1 MNDTCSHSLLLC
13 SAHYWLMGTWKKCRL
28 FFREFSLQNSPQVFF
43 GSEAFQIKRC
53 SKTTPLYLFV
63 YFRKM
68 CFNEEKN
75 VSLFFFKVS
84 FLKCCSIFFLH
95 FQWFIHKVSSFWQ
108 ITSYIYK
115 PILESS
121 AKIYHISSSNIVI
134 LHTFF
139 GKHFFLIRLVVFIS
153 QQFYLSTILFLIWL
167 VFKSSWVKS
176 IGVSVQFKIPSKLSK
191 VNLFVTWCVLQLI
204 EKVTDSEKVY
214 VIA

>member
-1 MNDTCSHSLLLC
+1 MTLVHILFCF
-13 SAHYWLMGTWKKCRL
+13 ARL
-28 FFREFSLQNSPQVFF
+28 IIDSWGLEKSVDFSSGNFLYRNPHRFFF

-75 VSLFFFKVS
+75 VSLFF
-84 FLKCCSIFFLH
+84 LKCRFWNVAPFFFLH

-121 AKIYHISSSNIVI
+121 AKIYHISSSNTTYFFWQ
-134 LHTFF
+134 TFF
-139 GKHFFLIRLVVFIS
+139 YIT
-153 QQFYLSTILFLIWL
+153 TILSLNYFIFNL
-167 VFKSSWVKS
+167 VSF
-176 IGVSVQFKIPSKLSK
+176 
-191 VNLFVTWCVLQLI
+191 
-204 EKVTDSEKVY
+204 
-214 VIA
+214 

>member
-1 MNDTCSHSLLLC
+1 MINMLSIHMIFSSSTSIPLPPNNVHNHTLISHFFRILALCKAFFEWHLFTFSFALLC
-13 SAHYWLMGTWKKCRL
+13 SLLTHGDLKKVKKCRL
-28 FFREFSLQNSPQVFF
+28 FFREFSLQNSPQVFFFF

-75 VSLFFFKVS
+75 VSLFF
-84 FLKCCSIFFLH
+84 LKCRFWNVAPFFFFLH

-121 AKIYHISSSNIVI
+121 AKIYHISSSNTTYFFWQ
-134 LHTFF
+134 TFF
-139 GKHFFLIRLVVFIS
+139 
-153 QQFYLSTILFLIWL
+153 
-167 VFKSSWVKS
+167 
-176 IGVSVQFKIPSKLSK
+176 
-191 VNLFVTWCVLQLI
+191 
-204 EKVTDSEKVY
+204 
-214 VIA
+214 